1 MSHDVQRQ
9 SPVLSQVVD
18 NSMASVAGMP
28 MHARRKLNRLAIQV
42 PSLGVFSYSHVF
54 KSSVQTSDRAAN
66 FRRITSC
73 TYITG
78 LALQ

>member
-18 NSMASVAGMP
+18 NSMAFVAGMP

-42 PSLGVFSYSHVF
+42 PSQGVFSYSPCF
-54 KSSVQTSDRAAN
+54 KIHCADV
-66 FRRITSC
+66 
-73 TYITG
+73 
-78 LALQ
+78 